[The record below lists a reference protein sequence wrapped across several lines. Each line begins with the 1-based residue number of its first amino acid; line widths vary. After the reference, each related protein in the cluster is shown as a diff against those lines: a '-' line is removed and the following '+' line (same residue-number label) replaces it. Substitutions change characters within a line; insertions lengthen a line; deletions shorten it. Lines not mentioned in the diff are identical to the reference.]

1 MSKDGRFPVLA
12 AAVVLLLFPSLGAR
26 AEDPAR
32 PKTNDY
38 PSVLEVP
45 LRPERPA
52 MTADE
57 QSKLRK
63 ELNKA
68 RDRQA
73 PKGKATEGAAHRSQ

>member
-1 MSKDGRFPVLA
+1 MSKDRRFPVLV
-12 AAVVLLLFPSLGAR
+12 AAVALLLFPSLGAR
-26 AEDPAR
+26 AEGPAR

-38 PSVLEVP
+38 PSVLEAP
-45 LRPERPA
+45 RGPEKPA
-52 MTADE
+52 MTTDE

-63 ELNKA
+63 ELNTA